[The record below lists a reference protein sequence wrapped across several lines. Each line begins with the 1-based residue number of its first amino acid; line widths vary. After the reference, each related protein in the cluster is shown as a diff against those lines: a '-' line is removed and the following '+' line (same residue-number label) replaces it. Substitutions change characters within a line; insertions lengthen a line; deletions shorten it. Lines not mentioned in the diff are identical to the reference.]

1 MNRISFFTSF
11 GLVFIFIGLI
21 SLSPLIPVSRAIAE
35 QNQTGSM
42 AMDNKW
48 TVKNVGPW
56 VNPNKHQHDA
66 VSVGEGRIIGQD
78 EEVMNDMVVIG
89 ANLTIH
95 GTVNGDAV
103 CIGGDLSV
111 GPQAVIKGDL
121 VNIGG
126 KLSVDTTAKIYGD
139 RVNLAGFPFGFLK
152 ALKGAGIE
160 QKKGV
165 DQFGTHKFS
174 KTMGFAAKL
183 VRFVLDCVYLL
194 LILFLA
200 FLLTVFMPRHFNN
213 IEEYLSNEFPRCT
226 LLGIACMVGVPVILL
241 LFIITLIGIL
251 AIPLLFVALVVSSLT
266 GYIVIS
272 RILARRLFP
281 EKHIMFQI
289 LAGLLLLH
297 SPLLIGDLIL
307 LQNGDLYII
316 IGHVL
321 RVVGKIVY
329 YGFNFIGLGAVIY
342 SHWGTRGL
350 ILENGNEP
358 NEFSGPSGNGDAA
371 TA

>member
-1 MNRISFFTSF
+1 MNRISSFTSF
-11 GLVFIFIGLI
+11 SLACILVGLI
-21 SLSPLIPVSRAIAE
+21 SLTPLIPASKAIAG
-35 QNQTGSM
+35 QNHTGLM
-42 AMDNKW
+42 AVDNEW
-48 TVKNVGPW
+48 TAKNVGPW
-56 VNPNKHQHDA
+56 VKPNKYQHDA
-66 VSVGEGRIIGQD
+66 VSVGQGRIIGQD
-78 EEVMNDMVVIG
+78 EEVMNDVVVIG

-103 CIGGDLSV
+103 CIGGDLNV
-111 GPQAVIKGDL
+111 GPQAIIKGDL

-126 KLSVDTTAKIYGD
+126 KLNVDTTAKIYGD
-139 RVNLAGFPFGFLK
+139 RVNLAGFPFDLLK
-152 ALKGAGIE
+152 ALKGAINE
-160 QKKGV
+160 QVKGV
-165 DQFGTHKFS
+165 DQFDTHKFS
-174 KTMGFAAKL
+174 ETVGFAARV

-200 FLLTVFMPRHFNN
+200 LLLTVFMPRHFNN
-213 IEEYLSNEFPRCT
+213 IEGYLNNEFPRCT
-226 LLGIACMVGVPVILL
+226 LLGIASMVGVPVILF

-272 RILARRLFP
+272 RILARRLLP

-307 LQNGDLYII
+307 LPGGDSYTI
-316 IGHVL
+316 IGHVF
-321 RVVGKIVY
+321 RIVGKIIY

-350 ILENGNEP
+350 ILENGNKP
-358 NEFSGPSGNGDAA
+358 DEFSGQSGNGDNA

>member
-1 MNRISFFTSF
+1 MNRISFFTTFS
-11 GLVFIFIGLI
+11 LVLIFIGLI
-21 SLSPLIPVSRAIAE
+21 SLSPLIPVSKAIAE
-35 QNQTGSM
+35 QSQTDLT
-42 AMDNKW
+42 AVDNEW
-48 TVKNVGPW
+48 IAKNDPPW
-56 VNPNKHQHDA
+56 VTPNKRQHDA
-66 VSVGEGRIIGQD
+66 VSVGQSRIIGQD
-78 EEVMNDMVVIG
+78 EEVINDVVVIG

-103 CIGGDLSV
+103 CIGGDLNV
-111 GPQAVIKGDL
+111 GPQAIIKGDL

-126 KLSVDTTAKIYGD
+126 KLNVDTSAKVYGD
-139 RVNLAGFPFGFLK
+139 RVNLAGFPFDLLK
-152 ALKGAGIE
+152 ALKGTIHEQQKGI
-160 QKKGV
+160 
-165 DQFGTHKFS
+165 DQFGMHKFNGR
-174 KTMGFAAKL
+174 MGFAAKL

-200 FLLTVFMPRHFNN
+200 LLLTVFMPRHFNN

-241 LFIITLIGIL
+241 LFIITLVGIL

-266 GYIVIS
+266 GYIVFS

-281 EKHIMFQI
+281 EKHIMLQI
-289 LAGLLLLH
+289 LVGLLLLH

-307 LQNGDLYII
+307 LQNGDFYII
-316 IGHVL
+316 IGHVF

-329 YGFNFIGLGAVIY
+329 YGLNFIGLGAVIY

-350 ILENGNEP
+350 ILENGNKP
-358 NEFSGPSGNGDAA
+358 NESSGPSGNGDAA